1 MGVKI
6 LTVDDSKTI
15 RMIVARAFKSFD
27 CEIMEA
33 SNGVEGLAVASRD
46 RPDLIILDVT
56 MPVMDGTEMLSRLKS
71 NPDLKTIPVIMLTA
85 EAGRE
90 NVLRIAKMGVRDYLV
105 KPFKEEQILERVG
118 RVVELKNLGGS
129 KSKARKRFDDP
140 LNIFLV
146 DDKSAIGDQLR
157 AGLSDTP
164 WQLTTF
170 AQASQALDAVNE
182 KIPDLLLLSLS
193 LPEGTAF
200 WLYQKLRANL
210 KTERLPV
217 FALCVKTALE
227 EQARAQQVGLT
238 TIVTKPIDYA
248 DLKSRISRTLNLD
261 ASYKYFTQKEGV
273 LVVNF
278 PAGFNATIAHD
289 ITAHLSEKI
298 TEAVDAGLD
307 KLIMDLSQLKS
318 VDVVFIE
325 LALQIMKLSQ
335 DLSLKTGIIGT
346 EGAITACRNY
356 EETKDW
362 LYASSFEEALKTMT
376 GKLVA
381 S

>member
-129 KSKARKRFDDP
+129 KAKTRKRFDDP
-140 LNIFLV
+140 LNIYLA
-146 DDKSAIGDQLR
+146 DDKSAIVEQLR

-164 WQLTTF
+164 WQLTAF
-170 AQASQALDAVNE
+170 SLANQALDAINE

-193 LPEGTAF
+193 LPDGSAF
-200 WLYQKLRANL
+200 WLYQKLRASL

-238 TIVTKPIDYA
+238 TIVTKPIDYL
-248 DLKSRISRTLNLD
+248 DLKSRISRVLNLD
-261 ASYKYFTQKEGV
+261 ASYKYFTQKDGV
-273 LVVNF
+273 LMVNF
-278 PAGFNATIAHD
+278 PVTFNATIAHD

-335 DLSLKTGIIGT
+335 DLSLKTGIVGN

-362 LYASSFEEALKTMT
+362 LFAGTFEEALQAMS
-376 GKLVA
+376 GKPV
-381 S
+381 SS